1 VRQLELLSPAK
12 NLECGISAIS
22 HGADAVYIGAR
33 KYGARA
39 AAGNS
44 IEDIAELCR
53 YAHQYDAKVYAT
65 VNTIIYDDEM
75 SDTLTLCHDLKK
87 AGVDALLIQDMGLLT
102 HNPYPALHAST
113 QTDNRTAEKVRWLAD
128 LGFKRVVLARELS
141 IKEIAAIHEAVPD
154 VELEVFV
161 HGALCVSYSGQCY
174 ASHHCFGRSANRGEC
189 AQLCRMPMTLK
200 DAEGRVIEQGKHLLS
215 LKDLSQLEN
224 LERLAE
230 AGAVSFKIEGRLKDA
245 EYVKNVTAAYS
256 EALNRLCH
264 LYPQRYRR
272 ASMGHC
278 TYTFKPD
285 INKSF
290 NRGFTTYFATANKLP
305 DDREPMA
312 SFFTP
317 KAMGE
322 FVGKVKEIKNHCFS
336 VASLAAFCNGDGL
349 CYIMDGKLIGFR
361 INKVEGNRLYPLTM
375 PVGLRPGLKLY
386 RNHDQAFLSV
396 LSKPSAQRKIDIS
409 MELQLS
415 TEPSVSM
422 LQLIVTDEHGH
433 QGSANIECGNQIA
446 QKPQEENIKR
456 QLLRLG
462 DTPYECV
469 SIDMPD
475 HLPFIPSSLLSQ
487 LRRNAIQA
495 LSLNVNGDNCGN
507 DNGNEGNHEAH
518 ADVAHEAPVPHY
530 DSEELYNAANRDSKE
545 FYRRYGIDAKAF
557 EQDGGAVVMQCRY
570 CLRHELGYCTKQ
582 GKKASWKEPLTI
594 SIDNGK
600 TFQLHFDC
608 KKCEMTVN
616 TI

>member
-1 VRQLELLSPAK
+1 
-12 NLECGISAIS
+12 
-22 HGADAVYIGAR
+22 
-33 KYGARA
+33 
-39 AAGNS
+39 
-44 IEDIAELCR
+44 
-53 YAHQYDAKVYAT
+53 
-65 VNTIIYDDEM
+65 
-75 SDTLTLCHDLKK
+75 
-87 AGVDALLIQDMGLLT
+87 
-102 HNPYPALHAST
+102 
-113 QTDNRTAEKVRWLAD
+113 
-128 LGFKRVVLARELS
+128 
-141 IKEIAAIHEAVPD
+141 
-154 VELEVFV
+154 
-161 HGALCVSYSGQCY
+161 
-174 ASHHCFGRSANRGEC
+174 
-189 AQLCRMPMTLK
+189 
-200 DAEGRVIEQGKHLLS
+200 
-215 LKDLSQLEN
+215 
-224 LERLAE
+224 
-230 AGAVSFKIEGRLKDA
+230 
-245 EYVKNVTAAYS
+245 
-256 EALNRLCH
+256 
-264 LYPQRYRR
+264 
-272 ASMGHC
+272 
-278 TYTFKPD
+278 
-285 INKSF
+285 
-290 NRGFTTYFATANKLP
+290 
-305 DDREPMA
+305 MA